1 MMKTLYMIGGT
12 MGVGKTTVC
21 QQLKQDLPNSVFL
34 DGDWCWDASPFQV
47 TDETKAMVTNNICY
61 VLNNFLK
68 CSAYS
73 NNLNRR
79 RCSMAEKFPY
89 EDIVN
94 LPPHISKKHPQPS
107 MMDRAARFAPFA
119 AITGYEEMVLEEARV
134 TEERVDLDE
143 GALSLLNEKLN
154 MIQEFLDEE
163 PEVTITYFEPD
174 KKKSGGAY
182 ITITGTVKRIDEY
195 EHLVILTDGKKIRI
209 EDIYALESD
218 LFYSLGLDE

>member
-1 MMKTLYMIGGT
+1 
-12 MGVGKTTVC
+12 
-21 QQLKQDLPNSVFL
+21 
-34 DGDWCWDASPFQV
+34 
-47 TDETKAMVTNNICY
+47 
-61 VLNNFLK
+61 
-68 CSAYS
+68 
-73 NNLNRR
+73 
-79 RCSMAEKFPY
+79 MAEKFPY

-94 LPPHISKKHPQPS
+94 LPPHISKRHPQPS

-154 MIQEFLDEE
+154 MIREFLDEE

-182 ITITGTVKRIDEY
+182 VSIAGVVKRIDEY
-195 EHLVILTDGKKIRI
+195 EHLVILTDGKKILI
-209 EDIYALESD
+209 EDIYAIESD

>member
-1 MMKTLYMIGGT
+1 
-12 MGVGKTTVC
+12 
-21 QQLKQDLPNSVFL
+21 
-34 DGDWCWDASPFQV
+34 
-47 TDETKAMVTNNICY
+47 
-61 VLNNFLK
+61 
-68 CSAYS
+68 
-73 NNLNRR
+73 
-79 RCSMAEKFPY
+79 MAEKFSY

-94 LPPHISKKHPQPS
+94 LPPHISKRHPQPS

-134 TEERVDLDE
+134 TEERIDLDE
-143 GALSLLNEKLN
+143 GALALLNEKLN

-182 ITITGTVKRIDEY
+182 VSITGVVKRIDEY

-209 EDIYALESD
+209 EDIYAIGSD

>member
-1 MMKTLYMIGGT
+1 
-12 MGVGKTTVC
+12 
-21 QQLKQDLPNSVFL
+21 
-34 DGDWCWDASPFQV
+34 
-47 TDETKAMVTNNICY
+47 
-61 VLNNFLK
+61 
-68 CSAYS
+68 
-73 NNLNRR
+73 
-79 RCSMAEKFPY
+79 MAEKFPY

-134 TEERVDLDE
+134 TEERIDLDE
-143 GALSLLNEKLN
+143 GALALLNEKLN

-182 ITITGTVKRIDEY
+182 ITITGIVKRIDEY
-195 EHLVILTDGKKIRI
+195 EHFVLMIDGKKIYI
-209 EDIYALESD
+209 DSIYDIESD
-218 LFYSLGLDE
+218 LFYSLGLD

>member
-1 MMKTLYMIGGT
+1 
-12 MGVGKTTVC
+12 
-21 QQLKQDLPNSVFL
+21 
-34 DGDWCWDASPFQV
+34 
-47 TDETKAMVTNNICY
+47 
-61 VLNNFLK
+61 
-68 CSAYS
+68 
-73 NNLNRR
+73 
-79 RCSMAEKFPY
+79 MAEKFPY

-143 GALSLLNEKLN
+143 GAFSLLNEKLN

-182 ITITGTVKRIDEY
+182 VNITGIVKRIDEY
-195 EHLVILTDGKKIRI
+195 EHFVIMTDGKKIRI
-209 EDIYALESD
+209 EDIYAIGSD
-218 LFYSLGLDE
+218 LFYSLGLEE

>member
-1 MMKTLYMIGGT
+1 MT
-12 MGVGKTTVC
+12 
-21 QQLKQDLPNSVFL
+21 
-34 DGDWCWDASPFQV
+34 
-47 TDETKAMVTNNICY
+47 
-61 VLNNFLK
+61 
-68 CSAYS
+68 
-73 NNLNRR
+73 
-79 RCSMAEKFPY
+79 EKFPY

-94 LPPHISKKHPQPS
+94 LPPHISKRHPQPT

-163 PEVTITYFEPD
+163 PEITITYFEPD

-182 ITITGTVKRIDEY
+182 VSVTGTVKRIDEY
-195 EHLVILTDGKKIRI
+195 ERIILMNDGKKIRI
-209 EDIYALESD
+209 EDIYAIGSN
-218 LFYSLGLDE
+218 LFYSLGLEE

>member
-1 MMKTLYMIGGT
+1 MT
-12 MGVGKTTVC
+12 
-21 QQLKQDLPNSVFL
+21 
-34 DGDWCWDASPFQV
+34 
-47 TDETKAMVTNNICY
+47 
-61 VLNNFLK
+61 
-68 CSAYS
+68 
-73 NNLNRR
+73 
-79 RCSMAEKFPY
+79 EKFPY

-94 LPPHISKKHPQPS
+94 LPPHISKRHPQPT

-163 PEVTITYFEPD
+163 PEITITYFESD

-182 ITITGTVKRIDEY
+182 VSVTGTVKRIDEY
-195 EHLVILTDGKKIRI
+195 ERIILMNDGKKIRI
-209 EDIYALESD
+209 EDIYAIGSN
-218 LFYSLGLDE
+218 LFYSLGLEE

>member
-1 MMKTLYMIGGT
+1 
-12 MGVGKTTVC
+12 
-21 QQLKQDLPNSVFL
+21 
-34 DGDWCWDASPFQV
+34 
-47 TDETKAMVTNNICY
+47 
-61 VLNNFLK
+61 
-68 CSAYS
+68 
-73 NNLNRR
+73 
-79 RCSMAEKFPY
+79 MAEKFPY

-119 AITGYEEMVLEEARV
+119 AITGYEEMVLEEARI

-182 ITITGTVKRIDEY
+182 VNITGIVKRIDEY
-195 EHLVILTDGKKIRI
+195 EHFVIMTDGKKIRI
-209 EDIYALESD
+209 EDIYAIGSD
-218 LFYSLGLDE
+218 LFYSLGLEE